1 MLCAKTSIILK
12 KTGIVACSIGV
23 LLCGMPQYGFP
34 KGACEFSVPD
44 DWSRKTTQWDGN
56 CMAGRAE
63 GLGVL
68 KEYRDK
74 KVKRFF
80 FGRLKG
86 GEIEFGVIDQE
97 EGFVAG
103 SFAKGQ
109 LIPTDDRQ
117 SIINAFTEAE
127 KSASQAAN
135 RFSKAGNKASAL
147 FYERKAKELREQM
160 D

>member
-1 MLCAKTSIILK
+1 MRCARASTVWK
-12 KTGIVACSIGV
+12 KSGLVACGV
-23 LLCGMPQYGFP
+23 GILLCSMPQAGLS
-34 KGACEFSVPD
+34 KAACEFNVPD

-56 CMAGRAE
+56 CLAGRAE

-68 KEYRDK
+68 KEYSNK

-103 SFAKGQ
+103 SFANGQ
-109 LIPTDDRQ
+109 PISSDDRQ
-117 SIINAFTEAE
+117 TFINAFNEAE
-127 KSASQAAN
+127 KAASQAAS
-135 RFSKAGNKASAL
+135 RFNKAGNRASAG

>member
-1 MLCAKTSIILK
+1 MLRARKLGGWKRAGLMACSV
-12 KTGIVACSIGV
+12 GIV
-23 LLCGMPQYGFP
+23 LCGMPYAGSS
-34 KGACEFSVPD
+34 KALCDFSVPD
-44 DWSRKTTQWDGN
+44 GWSQKATQWDGN
-56 CMAGRAE
+56 CQAGRAE

-68 KEYRDK
+68 KEYSNK

-86 GEIEFGVIDQE
+86 GEMEFGVIDQE
-97 EGFVAG
+97 EGFIAG

-109 LIPTDDRQ
+109 PIPSDDRQ
-117 SIINAFTEAE
+117 TFIEAFNEAE
-127 KSASQAAN
+127 KAASQAAN
-135 RFSKAGNKASAL
+135 RFSKAGNKASAV

>member
-1 MLCAKTSIILK
+1 MLRARKLVGWKRAGMMACSVGIVLCAMSQVGLSKTS
-12 KTGIVACSIGV
+12 
-23 LLCGMPQYGFP
+23 
-34 KGACEFSVPD
+34 CEFSVPD
-44 DWSRKTTQWDGN
+44 DWSRKTTQWDGH
-56 CMAGRAE
+56 CPAGRAE

-86 GEIEFGVIDQE
+86 GEMEFGVIDQE
-97 EGFVAG
+97 EGFMAG

-109 LIPTDDRQ
+109 LIPSDDRQ
-117 SIINAFTEAE
+117 TIINAFNEAE
-127 KSASQAAN
+127 KAASEAAS
-135 RFSKAGNKASAL
+135 RFNKTGNKASAE